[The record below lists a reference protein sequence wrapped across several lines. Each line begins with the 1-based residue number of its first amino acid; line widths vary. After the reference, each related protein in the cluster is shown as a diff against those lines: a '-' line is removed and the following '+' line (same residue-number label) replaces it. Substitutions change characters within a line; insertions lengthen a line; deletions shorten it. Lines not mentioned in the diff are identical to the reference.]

1 MKSRRWLVG
10 VLGVLGVV
18 VLSACSS
25 LATPEADS
33 SDAQA
38 VVADELALDGALLE
52 DLAAGTLSAGAQG
65 VDTQALLPGFPRPV
79 ARLLRHWRIRLA
91 SLDFGTGTGQCQ
103 AEIKSG
109 TDADGDGIVSGFSM
123 TFTNCSATTDDGHT
137 ATFAGTLTY
146 SDTNDNDSNVKG
158 RTMTFTNFQATISG
172 TNARGEAFS
181 RSRTWDGSVTV
192 DEGAGGAVTITKN
205 MTVNIT
211 VSRDGQVVHETA
223 TTIDRTTTYTPDD
236 PASPRDA
243 GTLEVTGTVDMTR
256 DGTNFVFNVATDPGD
271 PLHWSKSCAQQ
282 QDYFPGFDSGTVV
295 YTYTTNGQVTKTITV
310 TYQGCGQANINV
322 SF

>member
-10 VLGVLGVV
+10 VLGVFGVV
-18 VLSACSS
+18 ALSACSS
-25 LATPEADS
+25 LATPQADS

-52 DLAAGTLSAGAQG
+52 DLAAGTLTAGSQEVA
-65 VDTQALLPGFPRPV
+65 TQSLLPGFPRPV
-79 ARLLRHWRIRLA
+79 ARLLRHWRVRLA
-91 SLDFGTGTGQCQ
+91 DIDPASGQCSVNVSAGQ
-103 AEIKSG
+103 
-109 TDADGDGIVSGFSM
+109 DGDNDGVLGGFSVE
-123 TFTNCSATTDDGHT
+123 FTNCSATTDDGHT
-137 ATFAGTLTY
+137 ATFAGKLSY
-146 SDTNDNDSNVKG
+146 GDTDDTDPNVTS

-172 TNARGEAFS
+172 TNARGVAFS

-192 DEGAGGAVTITKN
+192 APDSGGGVTITKS
-205 MTVNIT
+205 MQVQIILT
-211 VSRDGQVVHETA
+211 RDGQVVHQTA

-236 PASPRDA
+236 SARPRDA
-243 GTLEVTGTVDMTR
+243 GTLEVSGTVDMTR
-256 DGTNFVFNVATDPGD
+256 DGTNYVFNVATDAND

-282 QDYFPGFDSGTVV
+282 QDNFPGFDRGTVV

-310 TYQGCGQANINV
+310 TYQDCGQANINV